1 MAFPIGAIVQL
12 EREWTIQGFIGRGGL
27 GAVFSTIS
35 NDGELYALKLIPKV
49 PGANRE
55 LLFGDDLRGS
65 VNVMPTVDSGE
76 WRDYLVLVM
85 PRARMSLRQLLDQV
99 GKVEP
104 SDALDVLIDV
114 SEALVSLE
122 SRVVHR
128 DIKPDNIL
136 LIGSR
141 WNLADFGISK
151 YAEATTADDTRK
163 FARTAKYAAPE
174 QWRFETATS
183 ATDVYALG
191 VVAYEIL
198 AGHPPFDSDDES
210 ELRRQHLEGRPPKL
224 PNTQVPLHSVI
235 AECLIK
241 APGGRPSPQR
251 LLAQLRSAHELPSPG
266 STVNLLQQANLVA
279 VERKAERERAK
290 SIQQSEYHRRDQL
303 YRAARDSF
311 GEMMTLVSASIR
323 NAVPQVIEEY
333 LGRDHTWRLN
343 EATLVIQSPFMTEEP
358 DSADRFSMP
367 PFDIIAHGAVGI
379 RIPRDR
385 LDYEGR
391 SHSLW
396 YCDAKTKGEYR
407 WFETAFMRSPLTAQ
421 QTTVR
426 PYGMDPSP
434 EAYRALAPIMDV
446 IQCACPF
453 TEIDGEKAHA
463 FADQWLRW
471 FGLAATGRLQS
482 PSTMPEREPHDSWR
496 RGD

>member
-1 MAFPIGAIVQL
+1 
-12 EREWTIQGFIGRGGL
+12 
-27 GAVFSTIS
+27 
-35 NDGELYALKLIPKV
+35 
-49 PGANRE
+49 
-55 LLFGDDLRGS
+55 
-65 VNVMPTVDSGE
+65 MPC
-76 WRDYLVLVM
+76 
-85 PRARMSLRQLLDQV
+85 ARMSLRQLLDQI
-99 GKVEP
+99 GKLDP
-104 SDALDVLIDV
+104 FDALEVLIDV

-122 SRVVHR
+122 GRVVHR

-210 ELRRQHLEGRPPKL
+210 ELRRQHLEDRPPKI
-224 PNTQVPLHSVI
+224 PNIQVPLHSVI
-235 AECLIK
+235 SECLVK
-241 APGGRPSPQR
+241 APGGRSSSQR
-251 LLAQLRSAHELPSPG
+251 LLNQLRSVYELPSPDN
-266 STVNLLQQANLVA
+266 SVNLLQQANLVA
-279 VERKAERERAK
+279 VERKAEREREN

-303 YRAARDSF
+303 DQAGRDSF
-311 GEMMTLVSASIR
+311 GDIMTLLNTSIR
-323 NAVPQVIEEY
+323 NSAPQVIEEDM
-333 LGRDHTWRLN
+333 GRDHSWRLN
-343 EATLVIQSPFMTEEP
+343 EATLIVQLPHMTGVP
-358 DSADRFSMP
+358 DSSDRVSKP
-367 PFDIIAHGAVGI
+367 PFDIIAHGAIGI
-379 RIPRDR
+379 RIPRDC

-391 SHSLW
+391 AHSLW

-426 PYGMDPSP
+426 PYDMDPSP
-434 EAYRALAPIMDV
+434 DAYRALAPIVDV
-446 IQCACPF
+446 VQCAWPF
-453 TEIDGEKAHA
+453 TEIDGESAGA
-463 FADQWLRW
+463 FADQWLLW

-482 PSTMPEREPHDSWR
+482 PSTMPEREPRDSWR